1 MNHCSQPAS
10 SLLAESK
17 VELKKG
23 SFVSFAF
30 AVFARAAVSVGLV
43 LQRWVNTLYWGQTRL
58 GLDAICTVMSFLHF
72 RTRTAA
78 KPALSFMGG

>member
-10 SLLAESK
+10 FLLAESK

-30 AVFARAAVSVGLV
+30 AVFVRAAVSVGLV
-43 LQRWVNTLYWGQTRL
+43 LQRWVNTLYWG
-58 GLDAICTVMSFLHF
+58 
-72 RTRTAA
+72 
-78 KPALSFMGG
+78 